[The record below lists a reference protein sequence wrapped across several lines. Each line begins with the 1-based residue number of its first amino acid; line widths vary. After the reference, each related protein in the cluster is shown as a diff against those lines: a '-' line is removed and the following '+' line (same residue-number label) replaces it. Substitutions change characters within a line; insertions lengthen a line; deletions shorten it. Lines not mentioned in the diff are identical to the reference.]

1 MTNPLAMT
9 NAQFGAQI
17 EAHPAAIKALREVLR
32 ARTPTTMSTDKVVT
46 IAVCEAAGLSGMSD
60 SQVRRGCAA
69 HPYDGAGGFVF
80 GGAAAGGWRNIPILI
95 IWLRVCAFECGRM
108 RVCAFR

>member
-1 MTNPLAMT
+1 MT

-17 EAHPAAIKALREVLR
+17 EAHQAAIKALREVLR

-60 SQVRRGCAA
+60 SQVRRDCAA
-69 HPYDGAGGFVF
+69 HPYDGAGGFGIRR
-80 GGAAAGGWRNIPILI
+80 GGRWRVAKYPYLDYLATR
-95 IWLRVCAFECGRM
+95 LRV
-108 RVCAFR
+108 